1 MTRTQ
6 IEKKFKVRIADDS
19 YFAPNGR
26 FVKMYK
32 IYSADGCRW
41 ETGMKTLKAV
51 YDECMEWKDA
61 LLKIAANVAK
71 GV

>member
-1 MTRTQ
+1 MTKAQ
-6 IEKKFKVRIADDS
+6 IEKRFKVTIADDS
-19 YFAPNGR
+19 YFGPTGR

-51 YDECMEWKDA
+51 YEECMEWKDT
-61 LLKIAANVAK
+61 LLDIAAKVNR
-71 GV
+71 